1 MSPISPEFNGY
12 KIMEAQKFMETINGD
27 KPTLVDFYA
36 SWCGPCKMMHP
47 VLEDFDKECGEKVN
61 VVKIDVDHHT
71 ALSAQFGVQSVPTLI
86 LFKKGEV
93 LWKQSGAMS
102 LKVLQENIRQ
112 KLNEPVKA

>member
-1 MSPISPEFNGY
+1 
-12 KIMEAQKFMETINGD
+12 MEAQKFMETINGD

-112 KLNEPVKA
+112 KLGEPVKA